1 MGFAVELW
9 KLNKRDNSTILP
21 TADPITYQC
30 VTNTDF
36 DVLSPEI
43 PLNIGLAE
51 NPTSYNYAHIA
62 VFSRYYWVSGWHV
75 ANGMWW
81 VSLQVDVLASWRDE
95 IGAATLYVDRS
106 ASAYSGDIVDTTYPA
121 LADFTVTPVP
131 YTLTDGDGHQW
142 RTTGG
147 YTDGTFI
154 VGIIGTGGAV
164 TYWAFSYTNY
174 ISFMSE
180 IFNADYGFTDE
191 QVKAVFNPIQYIT
204 SVVWVPFAYAGSGT
218 MAVTLGWW
226 TVDAATGYKLG
237 AGEWVTFGAAVN
249 LPKHP
254 QQSRGRWLNGPSHTK
269 YLLKLPCYG
278 ILDIQG
284 FDMVDSTSINIAVSV
299 DLSTGK
305 ALLRLQPSSVNIDTQ
320 IVEYQ
325 AGVCVQVS
333 QIQSTALGQW
343 LNTTRTKTTYG
354 GQYVAKVVASMAGAA
369 GGILSSVTNI
379 ADFDFSD
386 KVSSSGTTG
395 AIVDTL
401 ITGSVIGVF
410 QHVAEENLPDRGRPL
425 CERKKL
431 STLSG
436 YTQISDADIA
446 VPCTSSE
453 LSRIKSY
460 LQGGFF
466 YE

>member
-9 KLNKRDNSTILP
+9 KLNKRDNSTMIP

-43 PLNIGLAE
+43 PLNIGLVE

-62 VFSRYYWVSGWHV
+62 VFSRYYWVTGWHV

-81 VSLQVDVLASWRDE
+81 VSLQVDVLASWRDD

-106 ASAYSGDIVDTTYPA
+106 ASDYSGDIVDTTYPA
-121 LADFTVTPVP
+121 LADFTVTTAPF
-131 YTLTDGDGHQW
+131 TLTDGDGHRW
-142 RTTGG
+142 STTGG
-147 YTDGTFI
+147 YTDGTFV

-164 TYWAFSYTNY
+164 TYWAFPYPNY

-218 MAVTLGWW
+218 IAVTMGWW
-226 TVDAATGYKLG
+226 TIDTATGYKLG
-237 AGEWVTFGAAVN
+237 AGAWVTFDASVN

-254 QQSRGRWLNGPSHTK
+254 QQSRGVWLNGPSHTK

-278 ILDIQG
+278 MLDIQG
-284 FDMVDSTSINIAVSV
+284 FDMVDSTSINITVSV

-305 ALLRLQPSSVNIDTQ
+305 ALLRLQPSSVNADTQ

-325 AGVCVQVS
+325 AGVSVQVS
-333 QIQSTALGQW
+333 QIQSTLLSQGVNKLRDMGPIGRYMATNLTAGQGAVSSLLG
-343 LNTTRTKTTYG
+343 
-354 GQYVAKVVASMAGAA
+354 S
-369 GGILSSVTNI
+369 ITNI

-401 ITGSVIGVF
+401 ITGAIIGVF
-410 QHVAEENLPDRGRPL
+410 QHVADENLPDRGRPL
-425 CERKKL
+425 CARKKI
-431 STLSG
+431 SALSG
-436 YTQISDADIA
+436 YIQISDADIS
-446 VPCTSSE
+446 VPCTSPE